1 MKHISVLFAFLLLA
15 LHTSLCLMEIFDIG
29 QSKPLW
35 TQLYAGT
42 LLKQPWGAIGADV
55 STSSINLEFKACKNA
70 QWSEWKDA
78 SAAFSFDTDTPVERL
93 EQGINDHMRWQLTH
107 NLYSEN
113 GRVQLNR
120 VLESP
125 AYAEALYY
133 VIRMNQ
139 YQNSIAPDSTQ
150 LRLAIQFT
158 PAIDKAYTTQLS
170 YFNFPVYGKP

>member
-15 LHTSLCLMEIFDIG
+15 LHACLCLLEIFGRDI
-29 QSKPLW
+29 STPKW
-35 TQLYAGT
+35 AQLYTGT
-42 LLKQPWGAIGADV
+42 LLEQPWSELGSDV
-55 STSSINLEFKACKNA
+55 STSSINLEFKAYKKTG
-70 QWSEWKDA
+70 WSEWQDA
-78 SAAFSFDTDTPVERL
+78 SAAFSYDTDTPIERL

-133 VIRMNQ
+133 VIRMNEFQ
-139 YQNSIAPDSTQ
+139 DSISPDSTQ

-158 PAIDKAYTTQLS
+158 PAMDKAYTTQLS
-170 YFNFPVYGKP
+170 YFNFPVYSKP